1 VLGWDLGIQMA
12 LGKVAGSEPRHRNQ
26 APLMNPY
33 RAADGRWFFFTGLEA
48 ARHIPAVSQ
57 ALGRPDLLDDPRF
70 AGGTGPGRRRAHRR
84 GADRVG
90 RPRERYCRCGPR
102 ALRRGPVVD
111 SWSLGRGIAAGLA
124 AFGADVAIW
133 ERDAET
139 CASAA
144 EAVGGLP
151 VVTDVRE
158 ADQVDRAVQ
167 ATLDR
172 HGRID
177 ILVNNAGG
185 VLVSSILDVSEK
197 GSTPSTGRT

>member
-1 VLGWDLGIQMA
+1 
-12 LGKVAGSEPRHRNQ
+12 
-26 APLMNPY
+26 
-33 RAADGRWFFFTGLEA
+33 
-48 ARHIPAVSQ
+48 
-57 ALGRPDLLDDPRF
+57 
-70 AGGTGPGRRRAHRR
+70 
-84 GADRVG
+84 
-90 RPRERYCRCGPR
+90 
-102 ALRRGPVVD
+102 VVD

-177 ILVNNAGG
+177 ILAGG
-185 VLVSSILDVSEK
+185 VFVSSILDVSEK